1 MKKFLLCLMFTGG
14 LYAQTDSLPQNQW
27 IPIGV
32 AGINLNQ
39 VSLSNWTQGG
49 ENAVSFTLLGNFG
62 LDYFSDPWQF
72 KNNLK
77 LAYGRTKLGSDDFRT
92 NDNELYLE
100 TILSRAIGLAVDPY
114 VSNTIRSVIGNG
126 YKYDDSTFQTA
137 AFFDPGYITQS
148 IGFTYNKLKNF
159 STRLGVGFQ
168 ETITDKF
175 RYYSD
180 DPETQDEIESF
191 KFDTGIESVTEIEQA
206 VMENM
211 FIKSSLRLFSRFN
224 SMDVWD
230 VRWDNTL
237 TAKVN
242 NYVNVNFNFLLIHE
256 ISQTRKTQLKEALQL
271 GLTYNLF

>member
-1 MKKFLLCLMFTGG
+1 MKKYLLYLVFTAG

-62 LDYFSDPWQF
+62 LNYFSDPWQF

-114 VSNTIRSVIGNG
+114 VSNTIRSVIANG

-148 IGFTYNKLKNF
+148 IGFIYNKLKNF
-159 STRLGVGFQ
+159 STRLGIGFQ
-168 ETITDKF
+168 ETITDQF

-242 NYVNVNFNFLLIHE
+242 NFVNVNFNFLLIHE
-256 ISQTRKTQLKEALQL
+256 ISQTRRTQLKEALQL